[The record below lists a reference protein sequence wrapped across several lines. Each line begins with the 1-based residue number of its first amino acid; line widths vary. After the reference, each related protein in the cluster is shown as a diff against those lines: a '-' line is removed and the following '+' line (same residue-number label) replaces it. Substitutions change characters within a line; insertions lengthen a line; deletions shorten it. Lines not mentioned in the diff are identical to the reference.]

1 MDVEQVLKKALEME
15 RSAIEEYSK
24 MKEHADP
31 ETAEMLDFMI
41 NEEKGHV
48 ELINERLKAIRVMRK

>member
-1 MDVEQVLKKALEME
+1 MEQVLKKALEME
-15 RSAIEEYSK
+15 KTAIEEYKK

-41 NEEKGHV
+41 DEEKGHV
-48 ELINERLKAIRVMRK
+48 DLISERLKAIKVMRK

>member
-1 MDVEQVLKKALEME
+1 MKKALEME
-15 RSAIEEYSK
+15 KTAIEEYKK

-41 NEEKGHV
+41 DEEKGHV
-48 ELINERLKAIRVMRK
+48 DLISERLKAIKVMRK